1 MKIAGF
7 KKQSL
12 IDYPG
17 HISSVIFTQGCNFRC
32 GFCHN
37 PDLVLPEKFRQ
48 TYKEEEIITYLKK
61 YSKMLDA
68 VCITGGEPTIHND
81 LPELITKIKDIELKV
96 KLDSNGT
103 NPEMLKELLN
113 YERIDFIA
121 MDIKH
126 VLDFEKYNKA
136 VGNFINHRI
145 FENILRSIELI
156 QNAGIDY
163 EFRTTVIKG
172 LHTIDDILFLKNTF
186 KENYKIQNFNPE
198 VVLDPHTNYS
208 AFTNEEIEMLAI
220 R

>member
-1 MKIAGF
+1 
-7 KKQSL
+7 
-12 IDYPG
+12 
-17 HISSVIFTQGCNFRC
+17 
-32 GFCHN
+32 
-37 PDLVLPEKFRQ
+37 
-48 TYKEEEIITYLKK
+48 
-61 YSKMLDA
+61 MLDA
-68 VCITGGEPTIHND
+68 ACITGGEPTIHND